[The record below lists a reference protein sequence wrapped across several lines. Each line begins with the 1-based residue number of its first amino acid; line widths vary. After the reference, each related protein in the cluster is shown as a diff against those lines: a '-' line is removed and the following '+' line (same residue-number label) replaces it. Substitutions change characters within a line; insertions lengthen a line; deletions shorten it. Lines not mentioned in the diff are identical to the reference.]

1 MQNNAP
7 MEFYS
12 IIRERRM
19 LLDITQQDLADISSV
34 SLRAIKSIENGKGNP
49 SVDTLRKLAN
59 ALGIE
64 IIMRVREMPK

>member
-1 MQNNAP
+1 